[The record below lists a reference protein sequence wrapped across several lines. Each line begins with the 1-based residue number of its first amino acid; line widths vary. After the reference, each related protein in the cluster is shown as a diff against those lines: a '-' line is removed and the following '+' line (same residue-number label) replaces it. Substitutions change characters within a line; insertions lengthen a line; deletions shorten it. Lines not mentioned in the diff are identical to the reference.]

1 MISSIMPVL
10 EVGNPSGFQQKMQ
23 NAAAGAPTVIG
34 AIGGSIT
41 AGAKA
46 TVPENR
52 YINRIVQHWQ
62 ATFSQSDTKLVNAGI
77 GATGSAIGAFRV
89 CDDLLAHRP
98 DIVVVEFAVN
108 DGGAPAGSDR
118 TETYEAVVRRC
129 LAAGAAVLLL
139 FLPREDGRD
148 ASADQRRVGAHYNL
162 PMVSVVDAVTPYLDN
177 KSIKWTDYAA
187 DSVHPNDDG
196 HELIARHV
204 CACLAAIRAAERCGA
219 PAALPS
225 PLTSDRYCDAQSLGS
240 SRIAPVSYGAFVENS
255 NVFVQFRDGWVAEKP
270 GNPIVFELYARTV
283 QLLILRSVARDAGY
297 GTICVETAHGTVQFS
312 VDARFPDGWGDYA
325 LPVCVLRAD
334 EVESVRISLRCD
346 AGRLVLLRVQAAV

>member
-1 MISSIMPVL
+1 MNL
-10 EVGNPSGFQQKMQ
+10 FKQF
-23 NAAAGAPTVIG
+23 T
-34 AIGGSIT
+34 
-41 AGAKA
+41 
-46 TVPENR
+46 
-52 YINRIVQHWQ
+52 
-62 ATFSQSDTKLVNAGI
+62 
-77 GATGSAIGAFRV
+77 
-89 CDDLLAHRP
+89 
-98 DIVVVEFAVN
+98 
-108 DGGAPAGSDR
+108 
-118 TETYEAVVRRC
+118 RR
-129 LAAGAAVLLL
+129 AAVLLL

-255 NVFVQFRDGWVAEKP
+255 DVFVQFRDGWVAEKP

-297 GTICVETAHGTVQFS
+297 GTICVETAHGTAQFS